1 MTNTPK
7 RPADVIGNAV
17 RVAQITTGE
26 AEEVVKLRLQGR
38 LYRWAT
44 IRREGHTFRKRGSAI
59 TPLTTANEATMSP
72 TRPQNATR
80 AFRVIENPPSVI
92 DRRQREWL

>member
-17 RVAQITTGE
+17 RVAQIATGE

-38 LYRWAT
+38 LYR
-44 IRREGHTFRKRGSAI
+44 
-59 TPLTTANEATMSP
+59 
-72 TRPQNATR
+72 
-80 AFRVIENPPSVI
+80 
-92 DRRQREWL
+92 